1 MPLYAFS
8 VEGVITNIV
17 ASGNGVNVT
26 LMGMTIFIDK
36 SAQQAGRITT
46 SSDHFSALNF
56 ADILDPAPLPGLV
69 SAGPGFSGFAGGTA
83 IINGNY
89 NTDFP
94 GGPRLEVV
102 WPAGPANSIVPGV
115 TEEFPSVKIGP
126 PETVLAGPI
135 TTPFDGTSMAVNG
148 IKVILINPDLP
159 RRPLVPPKNEFGFEI
174 KLTQVPVNTLTT
186 VNGYYSVR
194 DSVFI
199 GYEVVVDS
207 DNSTILTTQSPQ
219 ISITKAQSRLRGGS
233 YDVNV
238 SGAITTFQTGIS
250 SDPQFVEVRRV
261 DGGVVDP
268 NPIVFNQPVRNVGKP
283 FSKWTIRGSF
293 PVPPTPHAGPATHY
307 RVFNKSADAVA
318 LNGAPIVA
326 DEPNVDVIKG

>member
-89 NTDFP
+89 NTDCP
-94 GGPRLEVV
+94 GGPRIEVV

-186 VNGYYSVR
+186 VNGY
-194 DSVFI
+194 
-199 GYEVVVDS
+199 
-207 DNSTILTTQSPQ
+207 
-219 ISITKAQSRLRGGS
+219 
-233 YDVNV
+233 
-238 SGAITTFQTGIS
+238 
-250 SDPQFVEVRRV
+250 
-261 DGGVVDP
+261 
-268 NPIVFNQPVRNVGKP
+268 
-283 FSKWTIRGSF
+283 
-293 PVPPTPHAGPATHY
+293 
-307 RVFNKSADAVA
+307 
-318 LNGAPIVA
+318 
-326 DEPNVDVIKG
+326 